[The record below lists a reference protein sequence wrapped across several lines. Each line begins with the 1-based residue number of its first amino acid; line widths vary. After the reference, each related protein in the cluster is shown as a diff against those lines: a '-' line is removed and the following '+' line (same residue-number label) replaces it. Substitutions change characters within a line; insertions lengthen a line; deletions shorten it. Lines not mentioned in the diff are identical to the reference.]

1 MTIMVLL
8 GGIFL
13 LQQLQQ
19 VLAMNEEERR
29 LYMQAHEEQLLT
41 NMIKHIGD
49 PNSTLR
55 DQTNYRLFMELLSA
69 NHWKADSLRTL
80 TMQLIDDEH
89 LFLHIQDR
97 EATEAVFTRSFSALW
112 LTALLHAD
120 AQLRF
125 LQADDLTEIF
135 QQVARYFTRERDVR
149 GFINDE
155 QGWAHSMAHV
165 ADLCVASIRHPQF
178 EVRYAPMI
186 LQGVKDAFWKG
197 SVYIDDEEERFAKVI
212 ESLIA
217 IDFPEEILIE
227 WVEQVFD
234 KLEVYL
240 YEAGYTKDWFKARS
254 NTMHFM
260 KTMYFAVKFSN
271 KYEQLRA
278 VTSILIQK
286 WMKLN

>member
-1 MTIMVLL
+1 MTMKVLL

-19 VLAMNEEERR
+19 VLAMNEQERHV
-29 LYMQAHEEQLLT
+29 YVQAHEEQLLT
-41 NMIKHIGD
+41 NMMKHIGH
-49 PNSTLR
+49 PSSTVR
-55 DQTNYRLFMELLSA
+55 DQTNYRLFIELLSA
-69 NHWKADSLRTL
+69 NYWSVERLRPL
-80 TMQLIDDEH
+80 AMQLIDEEH

-97 EATEAVFTRSFSALW
+97 KETEAVFTRSFSALW

-125 LQADDLTEIF
+125 LQAEQLAVIF
-135 QQVARYFTRERDVR
+135 QQVARYFVRERDVR
-149 GFINDE
+149 GYIDEE

-197 SVYIDDEEERFAKVI
+197 SVYVDDEEERFVKVI
-212 ESLIA
+212 EALMA

-234 KLEVYL
+234 KLEVYV
-240 YEAGYTKDWFKARS
+240 YEIGYTKEWFKARS
-254 NTMHFM
+254 NTLHFM
-260 KTMYFAVKFSN
+260 KTMYFTVKFAN

-278 VTSILIQK
+278 ITSIFIQK
-286 WMKLN
+286 WMKLQ

>member
-1 MTIMVLL
+1 
-8 GGIFL
+8 
-13 LQQLQQ
+13 
-19 VLAMNEEERR
+19 
-29 LYMQAHEEQLLT
+29 
-41 NMIKHIGD
+41 
-49 PNSTLR
+49 
-55 DQTNYRLFMELLSA
+55 
-69 NHWKADSLRTL
+69 
-80 TMQLIDDEH
+80 MQLIDDEH

-97 EATEAVFTRSFSALW
+97 EETEAVFTRSFSALW

-125 LQADDLTEIF
+125 LQADDLTVIF
-135 QQVARYFTRERDVR
+135 QEVARYFIRERDVR
-149 GFINDE
+149 GYINDE

-165 ADLCVASIRHPQF
+165 ADLCVACIRHPQF

-186 LQGVKDAFWKG
+186 LQGVKEAFWKG
-197 SVYIDDEEERFAKVI
+197 SVYIDDEEERLVKVI
-212 ESLIA
+212 EALIA

-286 WMKLN
+286 WMKL

>member
-1 MTIMVLL
+1 MTITVLL

-19 VLAMNEEERR
+19 VLEMNEEERQV
-29 LYMQAHEEQLLT
+29 YMQAHEEQLLT
-41 NMIKHIGD
+41 NMVKHIGN
-49 PNSTLR
+49 PSSILR
-55 DQTNYRLFMELLSA
+55 DQTNYRLFIELLSA
-69 NHWKADSLRTL
+69 NYWTAERLRTL
-80 TMQLIDDEH
+80 AMQLINEEH

-97 EATEAVFTRSFSALW
+97 EENEAVFTRSFSALW

-125 LQADDLTEIF
+125 LQAEDLTTIF
-135 QQVARYFTRERDVR
+135 QQVSRYFIRERDVR
-149 GFINDE
+149 GYINDE

-186 LQGVKDAFWKG
+186 LQGVKGAFWKG
-197 SVYIDDEEERFAKVI
+197 IVYIDDEEERFVKVI
-212 ESLIA
+212 EALIA

-234 KLEVYL
+234 KLEVYV

-254 NTMHFM
+254 NIMHFM

>member
-1 MTIMVLL
+1 MTMKVLL

-19 VLAMNEEERR
+19 VLAMNEEERQ

-41 NMIKHIGD
+41 NMIKYIGD

-165 ADLCVASIRHPQF
+165 ADLCVACIRHPQF

-197 SVYIDDEEERFAKVI
+197 SVYIDDEEERLVKVI
-212 ESLIA
+212 EALIA

-271 KYEQLRA
+271 KYKQLRA

-286 WMKLN
+286 WMKF

>member
-1 MTIMVLL
+1 MTMKVLL

-19 VLAMNEEERR
+19 VLEMNEEERHV
-29 LYMQAHEEQLLT
+29 YVQVHEEQLLT
-41 NMIKHIGD
+41 NMVKHIGD
-49 PNSTLR
+49 PSSTLR
-55 DQTNYRLFMELLSA
+55 DQMNYRLFMELLSA
-69 NHWKADSLRTL
+69 NHWTAQRLRTL
-80 TMQLIDDEH
+80 TMQLIDEEH
-89 LFLHIQDR
+89 LFLHIQNK

-125 LQADDLTEIF
+125 LQADDLTAIF
-135 QQVARYFTRERDVR
+135 QQVARYFVRERDVR
-149 GFINDE
+149 GYINEE

-165 ADLCVASIRHPQF
+165 ADLCVASIRHPKF

-197 SVYIDDEEERFAKVI
+197 SVYIDDEEERFVKVI
-212 ESLIA
+212 EALMVIE
-217 IDFPEEILIE
+217 FPEEILIE

-234 KLEVYL
+234 KLEVYV
-240 YEAGYTKDWFKARS
+240 YEVGYTKDWFKARS

-260 KTMYFAVKFSN
+260 KTMYFTVKFAN

-278 VTSILIQK
+278 VTSIFIQK
-286 WMKLN
+286 WMKL

>member
-19 VLAMNEEERR
+19 VLAMNEEERQ

-41 NMIKHIGD
+41 NMIKYIGD

-197 SVYIDDEEERFAKVI
+197 SVYIDDEEERLVKVI

-217 IDFPEEILIE
+217 IGFPEEILIE

-286 WMKLN
+286 WMKF

>member
-1 MTIMVLL
+1 MAMKVLL

-19 VLAMNEEERR
+19 VLAMNEEERH
-29 LYMQAHEEQLLT
+29 LYMQNHGEQLLT
-41 NMIKHIGD
+41 NMVKHIGN
-49 PNSTLR
+49 PSSTLR
-55 DQTNYRLFMELLSA
+55 DQLNYRLFIELLSA
-69 NHWKADSLRTL
+69 NHWSAERLRTL

-89 LFLHIQDR
+89 LFLQIQDR
-97 EATEAVFTRSFSALW
+97 EATEAVFTRSFSSLW

-125 LQADDLTEIF
+125 LQANELSVIF
-135 QQVARYFTRERDVR
+135 QDVARYFLRERDVR
-149 GFINDE
+149 GYINDE

-178 EVRYAPMI
+178 EVRYVPMI

-197 SVYIDDEEERFAKVI
+197 SVYIDDEEERFVKVI
-212 ESLIA
+212 EALMA
-217 IDFPEEILIE
+217 IEFPEEILIE

-234 KLEVYL
+234 KLEAYL

-254 NTMHFM
+254 NTLHFM

-278 VTSILIQK
+278 VTSIFIQK
-286 WMKLN
+286 WMKV